1 MARFTDLTDYTSQPY
16 PVVQIDYFSTLVETV
31 QSGSLNVGLYAIPAE
46 NFSNSAVIASG
57 VLSIGMVPY
66 NNYAPENFSVGA
78 ATLVSGILDITT
90 GYVAYSNYAAENFS
104 LAAGTITGGTLTL
117 GLIQYNNYKAE
128 NFSLSA
134 TLTGGS
140 LA

>member
-16 PVVQIDYFSTLVETV
+16 PVVQIDYFSTFNGEVT
-31 QSGSLNVGLYAIPAE
+31 SGSLAIGLYVIPTE
-46 NFSNSAVIASG
+46 HFSAAASITSG
-57 VLSIGMVPY
+57 NMYTGMIPY
-66 NNYAPENFSVGA
+66 NNYAPENFSVGT
-78 ATLVSGILDITT
+78 ATITSGILNITT
-90 GYVAYSNYAAENFS
+90 GYVAYNNYKAENFS
-104 LAAGTITGGTLTL
+104 VAAGTITGGSLTL

-128 NFSLSA
+128 NFSISA